1 MEVKKIFC
9 KRLPFIG
16 MTLFLVLF
24 IYTATSKLLNYENF
38 ETQLGQSPVF
48 TAYADYLVI
57 ALPIFELSVAGLF
70 LISNYQLIAY
80 YLSFALMVMFT
91 TYIIIILNFSDF
103 IPCSCGGV
111 LEDLSWSEHIVF
123 NLFFIVLAI
132 LGILILETKN
142 QTRKSIKR

>member
-1 MEVKKIFC
+1 M
-9 KRLPFIG
+9 
-16 MTLFLVLF
+16 
-24 IYTATSKLLNYENF
+24 
-38 ETQLGQSPVF
+38 
-48 TAYADYLVI
+48 
-57 ALPIFELSVAGLF
+57 
-70 LISNYQLIAY
+70 
-80 YLSFALMVMFT
+80 SFALMVMFT